1 MISNKATLGAG
12 CYWGTEK
19 FLINDFNKKFPGS
32 IDNGAVGFMGG
43 AKKYPTYREVCSGK
57 TGHVEVY
64 DMEYDGKESTYE
76 NMLRFFFSFHDP
88 TTIDRQGNDRGSQ
101 YVRISLLCISWSLLT
116 ILNVSSQL
124 RPLLFLRTMK
134 VRKGSRQR
142 LSKMFSVKWTKEESV
157 MPAKKLSPR

>member
-32 IDNGAVGFMGG
+32 IDNGVVGFMGG

-101 YVRISLLCISWSLLT
+101 YVRIHLQCISNYCQYLLSAFT
-116 ILNVSSQL
+116 IYSQSTL
-124 RPLLFLRTMK
+124 FRPLSFSRMMID
-134 VRKGSRQR
+134 RKRLLQR
-142 LSKMFSVKWTKEESV
+142 
-157 MPAKKLSPR
+157 